1 MKDYKEI
8 EKLVEELTKEEVK
21 KLLESLDSAYEFY
34 KDSSENEQV
43 LQKISSSKRQSAEI
57 N

>member
-8 EKLVEELTKEEVK
+8 EELVKNMTDEEIK

-34 KDSSENEQV
+34 EDSSENEQV
-43 LQKISSSKRQSAEI
+43 LQKISCCK
-57 N
+57 